1 MQAEEAFQQA
11 LKAEAS
17 DEEISMLSTID
28 IQSNLLLIYYV
39 QNDQEKAYPLLD
51 EMYRLT
57 EEEEEQQTIREET
70 LDRMDTL
77 AVALRMQMMD
87 QADSEELAD
96 LSDLL
101 GEER

>member
-57 EEEEEQQTIREET
+57 EEEEEQQTIRKRRLT
-70 LDRMDTL
+70 GWILWQ
-77 AVALRMQMMD
+77 LRC
-87 QADSEELAD
+87 
-96 LSDLL
+96 
-101 GEER
+101 GCR

>member
-1 MQAEEAFQQA
+1 MQA

-17 DEEISMLSTID
+17 DEEKSMLSTID
-28 IQSNLLLIYYV
+28 IQSNLLLMYYV

-87 QADSEELAD
+87 H
-96 LSDLL
+96 
-101 GEER
+101 

>member
-1 MQAEEAFQQA
+1 MNVGEYMQAEEAFQQA

-77 AVALRMQMMD
+77 ALRC
-87 QADSEELAD
+87 
-96 LSDLL
+96 
-101 GEER
+101 GCR